1 MDITSKQRKK
11 IIKYILDDRRKKL
24 SKYINKEDIPLNSI
38 LNSKGE
44 KMVHICCREGA
55 CDCLEYLVKSGAR
68 VNLVDRSGNLPIH
81 NAIQYCMENY
91 SGELESD
98 LVSYLLTYSTSL
110 LNIQNNKGVSA
121 RQLLETLESMK
132 QNGRERDAANNYKY
146 EESGSEDSSS
156 DEKRWEDRLRD
167 EYEAEYEGSFAR
179 FENESEYLYDEPE
192 NFDAWADKIYAS
204 FSERRRR
211 AYAPPP
217 SKSKHV
223 TTSSSNSTNNSYGF
237 TQPKKR
243 LGPQINPAQSQ
254 INTEKLRQEKRLR
267 KVRELS
273 NKLFNTNEQIS
284 FADLPYVGMNAHEI
298 LDAMLG
304 GLSSSDNEKDDVK
317 KVIREEVRR
326 WHPDKFKQKVG
337 PRIESGDSDKVLD
350 EVKRVAQAIL
360 SYAK

>member
-1 MDITSKQRKK
+1 MSICSYIYLFIHLFFHLYIYSSLYPIFHFDI
-11 IIKYILDDRRKKL
+11 L
-24 SKYINKEDIPLNSI
+24 
-38 LNSKGE
+38 
-44 KMVHICCREGA
+44 
-55 CDCLEYLVKSGAR
+55 
-68 VNLVDRSGNLPIH
+68 
-81 NAIQYCMENY
+81 
-91 SGELESD
+91 
-98 LVSYLLTYSTSL
+98 
-110 LNIQNNKGVSA
+110 
-121 RQLLETLESMK
+121 
-132 QNGRERDAANNYKY
+132 
-146 EESGSEDSSS
+146 
-156 DEKRWEDRLRD
+156 
-167 EYEAEYEGSFAR
+167 R

-284 FADLPYVGMNAHEI
+284 FADLPYVGMNVHEI
-298 LDAMLG
+298 LDSMLG
-304 GLSSSDNEKDDVK
+304 GLNGSVNEKDDVK